1 MFAGQVASLTQ
12 GCRTGMVE
20 LINAVTHGF
29 GLVLSLAGAPW
40 MIHRA
45 ATHGNLWQTIG
56 SAIFVGALI
65 AVYTASTLSHAVI
78 RPPWRYRFRVLDQ
91 GFIYLLIA
99 ASYTPWA
106 IAYLHTTWCWIVFA
120 GIWMIAL
127 NGFVS
132 KLVYRF
138 RISRAGVISYIV
150 LGWMPLLVLP
160 AVLVEVPPQGS
171 LAMLAGGVFYTL
183 GTVFLVVDHQ
193 HLYFHGIWHLMVV
206 SGSAIHYFAV
216 YFYAIGS

>member
-65 AVYTASTLSHAVI
+65 AL
-78 RPPWRYRFRVLDQ
+78 
-91 GFIYLLIA
+91 
-99 ASYTPWA
+99 
-106 IAYLHTTWCWIVFA
+106 
-120 GIWMIAL
+120 
-127 NGFVS
+127 
-132 KLVYRF
+132 
-138 RISRAGVISYIV
+138 
-150 LGWMPLLVLP
+150 
-160 AVLVEVPPQGS
+160 
-171 LAMLAGGVFYTL
+171 
-183 GTVFLVVDHQ
+183 
-193 HLYFHGIWHLMVV
+193 
-206 SGSAIHYFAV
+206 
-216 YFYAIGS
+216 